1 MSEEIEIDIKEEF
14 RESVN
19 EDQLRNIVQ
28 RVLELEKAPSPCEMS
43 IVITDSE
50 TIHKLNRDY
59 RGIDRPT
66 DVLSF
71 CFANEVEKESS
82 PFILPP
88 DETAHLGEVFISY
101 PQAIEQAAVQDH
113 SVNRE
118 ITFLLI
124 HGILHLLGY
133 DHEELDDEDKMQ
145 TLEKNL
151 LQQFEMQFLD

>member
-14 RESVN
+14 RESVD

-28 RVLELEKAPSPCEMS
+28 RVLKLEKAPSPCEMS

-71 CFANEVEKESS
+71 CLANEEEKESS

-88 DETAHLGEVFISY
+88 DETAHLGEVIISY
-101 PQAIEQAAVQDH
+101 PQAIEQAAEQDH
-113 SVNRE
+113 PINRE
-118 ITFLLI
+118 LTFLLI

-133 DHEELDDEDKMQ
+133 DHEQLDDEIEMQ

-151 LQQFEMQFLD
+151 LQHFEMQSSD